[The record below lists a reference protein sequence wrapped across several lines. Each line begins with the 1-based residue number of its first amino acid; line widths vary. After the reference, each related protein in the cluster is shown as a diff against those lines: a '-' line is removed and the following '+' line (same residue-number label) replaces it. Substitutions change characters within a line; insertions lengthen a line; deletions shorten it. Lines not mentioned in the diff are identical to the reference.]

1 MKRIFTIA
9 VIFAMLCSFCL
20 SALAV
25 EASNASDFGATNKQ
39 YKVDGVVSGK
49 NAQVNIIEF
58 NPADG
63 IIPFAYTGNSGSVAL
78 AKDHVAAA
86 ESEGYEVVGTINGSF
101 FDMSTGAPC
110 GTLISDGKL
119 IFTHNERGESIAAF
133 DKDGKLNV
141 VSSKIKMGLQLNGQ
155 SYDGGIG
162 LVNKIFGA
170 TSMSN
175 RDITG
180 HFQYYDIDAGN
191 IADTSVSGVEIICE
205 ITDGGELAVGKTLYG
220 TVKEIKENS
229 TYGATKV
236 TDNKQF
242 VLFVK
247 TDGLYFKRASVMTA
261 GDTIEITPNETNPS
275 AEEAMKN
282 AVSAISSAYYL
293 VKDGV
298 DLTDTSTT
306 IIHDTS
312 LARAWTA
319 FGVKEDGSYVYWV
332 SEEYGLTLKDVADEM
347 IKLGCKN
354 VVRLDG
360 GGSTSMYVK
369 GEDFVM
375 DSTRQICDVLLIVT
389 KNSIKYTESVPE
401 PETSAPEAESSE
413 VIQESSVVSEE
424 SVESSEETIDSISE
438 VSDTENNSKSGLSG
452 IYVYILVGCVLIP
465 IGVIVFTIGYS
476 KRKQKR

>member
-1 MKRIFTIA
+1 MKRIF
-9 VIFAMLCSFCL
+9 VI
-20 SALAV
+20 ALAFALLFSLCLTV
-25 EASNASDFGATNKQ
+25 VAEPHVAENGLKCDH
-39 YKVDGVVSGK
+39 YKVNGVVSGV
-49 NAQVNIIEF
+49 NAQVNVLEF

-63 IIPFAYTGNSGSVAL
+63 LIPFAYTGNSGSVCL
-78 AKDHVAAA
+78 AKDHVANA
-86 ESEGYEVVGTINGSF
+86 ESKGYEVVGAINGSF

-119 IFTHNERGESIAAF
+119 VFTHNERGESIAAF
-133 DKDGKLNV
+133 DKDGKLSV
-141 VSSKIKMGLQLNGQ
+141 VTSKIIMGLTLNGQ

-191 IADTSVSGVEIICE
+191 IADTSVAGLEIICE
-205 ITDGGELAVGKTLYG
+205 ITNGGQLAVGKTLSA
-220 TVKEIKENS
+220 TVTEIKTDS

-236 TDNKQF
+236 TDEKQF

-247 TDGLYFKRASVMTA
+247 ADGLYSKRASVMQA
-261 GDTIEITPNETNPS
+261 GDKIEITPNESIPAA
-275 AEEAMKN
+275 AEVMKN

-298 DLTDTSTT
+298 DLTDTSTS

-312 LARAWTA
+312 LARSWTA
-319 FGVKEDGSYVYWV
+319 FGVKEDGTYVYFV

-347 IKLGCKN
+347 VKLGCKN
-354 VVRLDG
+354 VIRLDG

-369 GEDFVM
+369 GENFVM
-375 DSTRQICDVLLIVT
+375 DSTRQVCDVLLVV
-389 KNSIKYTESVPE
+389 KKDSIKYNESTTDS
-401 PETSAPEAESSE
+401 ETSTPES
-413 VIQESSVVSEE
+413 ESSVESTDSSVSAEE
-424 SVESSEETIDSISE
+424 SVESSEETSE
-438 VSDTENNSKSGLSG
+438 VSNTENDSESGLSG
-452 IYVYILVGCVLIP
+452 IYVYILFGCVLIP
-465 IGVIVFTIGYS
+465 IGIIIFTIGYS
-476 KRKQKR
+476 KRKQKQ